1 MTVHTLDL
9 HFQNTP
15 GLIAAYVIETTAG
28 LILIETGPGSTLEN
42 LRAGL
47 REKGLDEKAIRH
59 VFVTHIHLDH
69 AGAAGWWAQQG
80 AQVFCHK
87 QAARHLIDPSRLV
100 ESARMVYAERMD
112 SLWGDVLPAPA
123 ERVTILA
130 DGASVT
136 VGEIDITAWDTPGHA
151 RHHHAFVIGHTCF
164 TGDVAGMR
172 LPGTDYLSVTAA
184 PPQFDPVAYVDS
196 VDRLAAAGFQKLYL
210 THFGEVTHV
219 SEHLASYRQRIQ
231 AVHQAVL
238 QDHQSG
244 LSDDTIRQ
252 RYHDREKAL
261 AFAQGLSTADWDRFE
276 MSNATSMCADGV
288 LLAIQRASHVPT

>member
-15 GLIAAYVIETTAG
+15 GLIAAYVIETCAG
-28 LILIETGPGSTLEN
+28 LVLIETGPGSTLEN

-136 VGEIDITAWDTPGHA
+136 VGEFAITAWDTPGHA
-151 RHHHAFVIGHTCF
+151 RHHHAFVIGQTCF

-184 PPQFDPVAYVDS
+184 PPQFDPVSYVDS

-210 THFGEVTHV
+210 THFGEVTQV
-219 SEHLASYRQRIQ
+219 AEHLASYRQRIQ
-231 AVHQAVL
+231 AVHEAVL

-244 LSDDTIRQ
+244 LSDEAIRQ

-261 AFAQGLSTADWDRFE
+261 AFAQGLSSADWDRFE
-276 MSNATSMCADGV
+276 MSNATAMCADGV
-288 LLAIQRASHVPT
+288 LLAIQRASHVSA